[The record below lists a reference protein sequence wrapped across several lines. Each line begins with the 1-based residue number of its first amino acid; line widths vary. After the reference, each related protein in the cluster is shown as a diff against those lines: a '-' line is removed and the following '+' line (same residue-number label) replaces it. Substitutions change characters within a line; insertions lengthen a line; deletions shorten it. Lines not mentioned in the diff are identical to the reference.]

1 MCGFN
6 VLSVPDHVLTVQYAV
21 DFLKSILVNDNE
33 TVAQLNEISRQ
44 YPTFEYFEASIC
56 TLASLLVVL
65 DGRSEEGLKIYE
77 LLLALCKIP
86 ELVQPV
92 CSVILKCPPP
102 QKRNTR
108 PSQAVVRTAEM
119 SVEES
124 PLPDV
129 PVQALKLL
137 NYLVKVSK
145 KFQGLNHFS
154 FLGGN

>member
-137 NYLVKVSK
+137 NYLVKVGK
-145 KFQGLNHFS
+145 KFRGLNHFS